1 MLVICLLSVLIAA
14 ALLWCVAAAAARA
27 SRYLEERALV
37 FLPPSA
43 EDPFQDLLAAGDME
57 STFRILKALDQR
69 GTLQMIE
76 TEREILVTA
85 CEPLSAEGRQQ
96 ATVD

>member
-14 ALLWCVAAAAARA
+14 ALLWCIAAAAARA
-27 SRYLEERALV
+27 SRYLEERTLV

-43 EDPFQDLLAAGDME
+43 EDPFLDLLAAGDME
-57 STFRILKALDQR
+57 STFRILKALDGR
-69 GTLQMIE
+69 GDVQIVE
-76 TEREILVTA
+76 SEREILITA
-85 CEPLSAEGRQQ
+85 CEPLSTENRRR